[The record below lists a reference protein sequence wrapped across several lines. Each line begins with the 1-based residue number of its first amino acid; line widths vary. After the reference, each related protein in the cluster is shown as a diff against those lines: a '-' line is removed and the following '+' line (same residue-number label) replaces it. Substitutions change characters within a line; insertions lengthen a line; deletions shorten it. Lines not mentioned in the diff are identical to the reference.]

1 MKIKAAVT
9 REAGQL
15 QFETLELAAPKAG
28 EVLVKMVACG
38 VCHTDA
44 SAMKQFI
51 PAKLPMVMGHEG
63 VGIVEEVGPGVNS
76 LKVGDHV
83 VMSFPSCGCC
93 GPCADG
99 KPYACEKGS
108 TQLFFGGA
116 YSDGTTRLTDENGA
130 EVSPLFG
137 QGAFADHCIVEARNA
152 VKVDPEVD
160 LKALCSLGCGV
171 QTGAGAVLCRMKP
184 DAGSS
189 IAVFGAGA
197 VGLSAVMAAKIA
209 GCSPIIVI
217 DLVDSRLEMAKE
229 MGATHVIN
237 GKACDDVPAKIKEIC
252 GGRGADYA
260 LEAVGV
266 PVLVQQMLQCLG
278 TEGLGVLVGVTGEAM
293 IPVQANAWLMDKN
306 ASFAGAVEGAANPQT
321 FIPKLV
327 SFYKEGRLPI
337 DMMTKYYKF
346 EDIEQAFHDSHTG
359 EAIKPILVF

>member
-9 REAGQL
+9 REAGKL

-44 SAMKQFI
+44 SAMNQFI
-51 PAKLPMVMGHEG
+51 PATLPMVMGHEG
-63 VGIVEEVGPGVNS
+63 VGIVEELGAGVNG

-93 GPCADG
+93 EECYEGH
-99 KPYACEKGS
+99 PYACEHS
-108 TQLFFGGA
+108 TELFFKGA
-116 YSDGTTRLTDENGA
+116 YSDGTRRLTDENGQ
-130 EVSPLFG
+130 EVSILFG
-137 QGAFADHCIVEARNA
+137 QGSFADHCIVEARNA
-152 VKVDPEVD
+152 VKVDPDVD

-184 DAGSS
+184 EAGTCF
-189 IAVFGAGA
+189 AVFGAGA
-197 VGLSAVMAAKIA
+197 VGMSAVMAAKLA
-209 GCSPIIVI
+209 GCSTIIAV
-217 DLVDSRLEMAKE
+217 DLVQSRLDMALE

-237 GKACDDVPAKIKEIC
+237 GKECSDVPAKIKEIC
-252 GGRGADYA
+252 GGKGVHYA

-266 PVLVQQMLQCLG
+266 PVLVQQMLQSLRS
-278 TEGLGVLVGVTGEAM
+278 EGLGVLVGVTGGNM
-293 IPVQANAWLMDKN
+293 IPIQANEWLMDKN

-327 SFYKEGRLPI
+327 SFYKEGKLPI
-337 DMMTKYYKF
+337 DKMTKYYKF

-359 EAIKPILVF
+359 EVIKPILVF